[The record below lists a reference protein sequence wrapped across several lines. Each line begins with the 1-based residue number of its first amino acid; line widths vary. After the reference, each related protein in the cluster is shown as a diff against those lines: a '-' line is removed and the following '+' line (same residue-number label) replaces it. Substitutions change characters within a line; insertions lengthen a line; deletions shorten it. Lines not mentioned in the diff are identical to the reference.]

1 MKTLLE
7 LEPIQKFLKTVGPAI
22 VRYIG
27 ESPAALVYLK
37 PNGAFYAHG
46 LYEWLL
52 KEKKAKNTTICGME
66 DDGTGLEEEKIRG
79 RKVLLVDGEIV
90 TGAAYKRST
99 DALKTRKARLNIKD
113 IKFAAYID
121 RASLADFSAQRYMP
135 NTIWGLKNLD
145 AKDLKMILLLGENG
159 RASLASLAAAVGLSQ
174 VAVKNRLEN
183 LLQNKI
189 LSVRGLLN
197 TERFYSLS
205 AGIQI
210 TADTKT
216 IERLVESFEQKQE
229 VYHIRRRSG
238 RYNLVVGILARTVE
252 DVEEFV
258 EKEVRSVPG
267 VKELDVYIGELPLV
281 PKFIPAKLISS

>member
-1 MKTLLE
+1 MKNLLE

-22 VRYIG
+22 AKYFG
-27 ESPAALVYLK
+27 ESPVALVYLK
-37 PNGAFYAHG
+37 PNGAFYAHA
-46 LYEWLL
+46 LHEWLL
-52 KEKKAKNTTICGME
+52 KEKKVKDITISGME
-66 DDGTGLEEEKIRG
+66 DDGAGMEEGKIRG
-79 RKVLLVDGEIV
+79 RKVLLMDGEIV
-90 TGAAYKRST
+90 TGAAYKRSM
-99 DALKTRKARLNIKD
+99 DALKTQKVRLNIKD

-121 RASLADFSAQRYMP
+121 RADLSDFSAQRYTP
-135 NTIWGLKNLD
+135 DTIWRLKNLD

-174 VAVKNRLEN
+174 VAVKTRLEN

-197 TERFYSLS
+197 TERFYAMS

-210 TADTKT
+210 TADSKA
-216 IERLVESFEQKQE
+216 IEKLVESFEQKQE
-229 VYHIRRRSG
+229 VYHMRKMSG

-267 VKELDVYIGELPLV
+267 VKELDVYIGELPTV
-281 PKFIPAKLISS
+281 PKFVPAKLTA